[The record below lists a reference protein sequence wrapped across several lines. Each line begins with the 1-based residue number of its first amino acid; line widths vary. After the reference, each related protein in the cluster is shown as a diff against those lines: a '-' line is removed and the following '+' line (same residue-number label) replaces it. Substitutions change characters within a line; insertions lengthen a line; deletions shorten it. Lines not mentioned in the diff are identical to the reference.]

1 MRVVRRPAVQGHEI
15 PQTAHNPQG
24 PFPRELFA
32 APEIVSVE
40 PEPSDTDIT
49 AQNLYR
55 SDHLVR
61 CTLCGDVMRE
71 DQTRHH
77 TCEH

>member
-1 MRVVRRPAVQGHEI
+1 MRMIRRAAVQGHDV
-15 PQTAHNPQG
+15 PQTAHQAQG

-32 APEIVSVE
+32 APQVISVE
-40 PEPSDTDIT
+40 PEDPATDIT

-55 SDHLVR
+55 SEHLVR
-61 CTLCGDVMRE
+61 CTTCGDVMRE
-71 DQTRHH
+71 DQTKHH